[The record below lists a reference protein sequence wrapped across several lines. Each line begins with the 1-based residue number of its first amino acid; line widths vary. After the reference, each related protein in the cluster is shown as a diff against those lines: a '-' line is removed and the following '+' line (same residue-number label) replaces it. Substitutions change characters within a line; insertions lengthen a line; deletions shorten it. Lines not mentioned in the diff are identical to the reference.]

1 MRTAVSI
8 PDDLFAGAERLA
20 KRRKKSRSEL
30 YTDAVREY
38 VARHD
43 PDEITAAINRV
54 EDELNE
60 PVDEFVSLA
69 ARETLE
75 RTEW

>member
-69 ARETLE
+69 ARETLA
-75 RTEW
+75 